1 MNESTESSNTTICIT
16 PTHFGEPPTPT
27 PGLLS
32 HETTD
37 PRFQLISYDKKR
49 LTPATRSMRSVVM
62 MGDEVV
68 SFSPPK
74 SVKFE
79 QFMTDHADTPDGEF
93 RVEEI
98 VEGVMVNCFC
108 VDGQWYLATKSQ
120 FLGAANHAIDTNS
133 NAPDYR
139 YMFMDAARGSNLDIR
154 TLREDWSYSFILR
167 HPRAQVVNP
176 VIRPQLILCRA
187 YDIDVTD
194 HMITERCAK
203 DVVLLNE
210 FHRTNVTMP
219 RSYRPTEMDEPTILA
234 HHQSMTTSTYVSPGI
249 MIMAPTGE
257 RTKHRN
263 PAYEMVRHTCA
274 AAKQTV
280 AEIVG
285 GARTIGDTPVATD
298 LYRMY
303 VERYIH
309 KTTTPPT
316 ITTNPK
322 SRPRR
327 ERTIGFHLAQLQ
339 NLYFAELKPDNR
351 KMSLERVVEYIST
364 MDGKTQINV
373 LDAVA
378 WISARN
384 ADRAKRAA
392 ERAAEHATALSTPS
406 EDHGTETTHES
417 DV

>member
-1 MNESTESSNTTICIT
+1 MNESIESTESSSNTTICIT

-27 PGLLS
+27 PGLVS
-32 HETTD
+32 RETTD
-37 PRFQLISYDKKR
+37 PRFRMVSYDKKR

-62 MGDEVV
+62 MGDEIV

-79 QFMTDHADTPDGEF
+79 QFMTDHADTPAGEF

-139 YMFMDAARGSNLDIR
+139 HMFMEAARGSNLDIR
-154 TLREDWSYSFILR
+154 SLREDWAYSFILR
-167 HPRAQVVNP
+167 HPMAQVVNP

-194 HMITERCAK
+194 NMITERCAK

-210 FHRTNVTMP
+210 FHQTNVTMP
-219 RSYRPTEMDEPTILA
+219 RSYRPTEMDEPTVLA
-234 HHQSMTTSTYVSPGI
+234 HHQSMTTDTYVSPGI
-249 MIMAPTGE
+249 MIMSPTGE

-263 PAYEMVRHTCA
+263 PAYEMVRHSCA

-280 AEIVG
+280 VEIVS
-285 GARTIGDTPVATD
+285 GARTIGDTPVAAD

-316 ITTNPK
+316 TTTTNPK

-327 ERTIGFHLAQLQ
+327 ERTIGFHMSQLQ
-339 NLYFAELKPDNR
+339 AMYFTELKPVNH

-364 MDGKTQINV
+364 MDVKTQINV

-378 WISARN
+378 WTIARN
-384 ADRAKRAA
+384 ADRDKRAA
-392 ERAAEHATALSTPS
+392 ERAPLLEEQRNKTS
-406 EDHGTETTHES
+406 EGC
-417 DV
+417 